1 MPGAKR
7 QGREK
12 PAEGEQ
18 RKVRAPEWGPQQG
31 QQRCWLAHLTKAGA
45 SAGGWAYTQSG
56 ARGRG
61 SLSPTRGL
69 TPSLSLPFTSFE
81 SACPHASKMYFPLF
95 SKTDL
100 SENYNTDCPRAVTR
114 RGL

>member
-18 RKVRAPEWGPQQG
+18 WKVRAPEWGPQAGPAALLAGPPYKGGG
-31 QQRCWLAHLTKAGA
+31 QRRWVGIHTKRSPGAGV
-45 SAGGWAYTQSG
+45 
-56 ARGRG
+56 
-61 SLSPTRGL
+61 SLSCPRAH
-69 TPSLSLPFTSFE
+69 SLSLPFTSFE

-100 SENYNTDCPRAVTR
+100 SKNYNTDCPRAVTR

>member
-61 SLSPTRGL
+61 SLSPARGL
-69 TPSLSLPFTSFE
+69 TPSLFPSRLLSRPALTPQRCIFL
-81 SACPHASKMYFPLF
+81 YFL
-95 SKTDL
+95 KL
-100 SENYNTDCPRAVTR
+100 ICPRTITR
-114 RGL
+114 TVREQ